1 MSYHEGELAVQER
14 AGVRRQAERI
24 GAGIHPS
31 VPPAARDFLAAQTLA
46 VAGWADTD
54 GAMWASLLSGP
65 AGSFTAPDPRTLLI
79 TAPVLAGDPLQAA
92 LAGGRELGLL
102 VIDLATRRRMRA
114 NGSVGAVDSRGFSL
128 ELREVYSN
136 CPKYIQA
143 REVAPAPAGGA
154 GPARRLAGL
163 EDAAVAII
171 ERADTFFIAS
181 ARPGSGADSSHR
193 GGAPGFV
200 RVEDAAT
207 LLFPDYAGNTMFN
220 TLGNLAANPRAG
232 LLFIDWASG
241 ATLQLSG
248 AAEILWDD
256 PRMASF
262 AGAERLVSFRVG
274 AALLGSA
281 AIGGHLLSYSPFN
294 P

>member
-31 VPPAARDFLAAQTLA
+31 IPAAARDFVAAQTLA
-46 VAGWADTD
+46 VAGWADAD
-54 GAMWASLLSGP
+54 GAIWASLLTGP
-65 AGSFTAPDPRTLLI
+65 PGSFTAPDPQTLLI
-79 TAPVLAGDPLQAA
+79 TAPPRAGDPLQSA
-92 LAGGRELGLL
+92 LASGLELGMLI
-102 VIDLATRRRMRA
+102 IDLATRRRMRA
-114 NGSVGAVDSRGFSL
+114 NGRVGVVDSRGFSL
-128 ELREVYSN
+128 ELSEVYSN

-143 REVAPAPAGGA
+143 REVVPTLDQGA
-154 GPARRLAGL
+154 GAARRLNGL
-163 EDAAVAII
+163 EEEVVAII
-171 ERADTFFIAS
+171 ERADTFFIATT
-181 ARPGSGADSSHR
+181 RPGSGADSSHR

-200 RVEDAAT
+200 RVEDSAT
-207 LLFPDYAGNTMFN
+207 LLFPDYAGNMMFN

-256 PRMASF
+256 PRIATF
-262 AGAERLVSFRVG
+262 AGAERLVRFRVG

-281 AIGGHLLSYSPFN
+281 ALSGRLIGYSPFN